1 MESYIVR
8 TKIDIERQAGD
19 SGRIVFT
26 VPAEVSLTGYDV
38 LFQVRDDS
46 DEILFDYTTEASE
59 ITVVGQTITIT
70 LDKDDTA
77 ELSGIYN
84 WELQIY
90 DVTNVATIGKGR
102 YILISEVAR

>member
-46 DEILFDYTTEASE
+46 DEILFDYIDFLKENNLLNKNTLKDLNNVYTDKKIFKKLLKKQLTSDPTEFKE
-59 ITVVGQTITIT
+59 KYVEF
-70 LDKDDTA
+70 LDK
-77 ELSGIYN
+77 
-84 WELQIY
+84 
-90 DVTNVATIGKGR
+90 
-102 YILISEVAR
+102 